1 MIFKQRG
8 MVAGLV
14 LVPLVIFFASLCL
27 GRYPIPPGQVF
38 NLLLARLFPSHI
50 SDGGMAGFI
59 IFNVRCPRVLLA
71 MLIGAGLS
79 VAGAGFQG
87 LFGNPLVSPHIL
99 GVTSGASFGAALG
112 ILISGHPA
120 VIQFTALGFG
130 FLAVFLVWAVSR
142 FNPGARLFVLVLSG
156 IIVSTL
162 FSALLSLI
170 KYVADPEEVLP
181 DIVYWL
187 MGSLAGATFR
197 DLLLGAPMICAGIAA
212 LLLIRWHLNILSLS
226 EEEAESMGI
235 HVTRLRITIIIA
247 STVITATA
255 VSLCGVIGW
264 IGLVIPHI
272 ARMMVGSDHKVL
284 LPACV
289 SIGSFYLL
297 LIDDLARSLTNAEIP
312 LSIISAV
319 IGAPFFYYMLRR
331 TGGRWK

>member
-1 MIFKQRG
+1 ME
-8 MVAGLV
+8 
-14 LVPLVIFFASLCL
+14 
-27 GRYPIPPGQVF
+27 
-38 NLLLARLFPSHI
+38 
-50 SDGGMAGFI
+50 GFI
-59 IFNVRCPRVLLA
+59 LFHIRCPRILLA

-79 VAGAGFQG
+79 LAGAGFQG

-112 ILISGHPA
+112 ILMSGNPA
-120 VIQFTALGFG
+120 IVQLSALGFG
-130 FLAVFLVWAVSR
+130 FLAVLLVWSVSR

-156 IIVSTL
+156 IIVGTL

-170 KYVADPEEVLP
+170 KYIADPEEVLP

-187 MGSLAGATFR
+187 MGSLAGSTYR
-197 DLLLGAPMICAGIAA
+197 ELLVGAPMICTGIIV
-212 LLLIRWHLNILSLS
+212 LLMVRWRLNILSLS

-235 HVTRLRITIIIA
+235 HIGRLRVIIIA
-247 STVITATA
+247 AATVITATA

-272 ARMMVGSDHKVL
+272 GRMLVGSDHRKL

-297 LIDDLARSLTNAEIP
+297 LIDDLARSATNAEIP

-319 IGAPFFYYMLRR
+319 IGAPFFYYMLRK